1 MAQTRTSFTD
11 PLRIAEVRH
20 DAFPGAL
27 GITFCP
33 GKKQRDGWSGIWNRD
48 LATDLDVIRQW
59 GTTAVISLIEDHEI
73 AALQV
78 QGLGSEIMARGMEWH
93 HLPIVDVSVP
103 DQSFEAGWM
112 SSRAP
117 ILGRLRAGQRVVVHC
132 KGGLGRAGMIS
143 AQILIELGV
152 PAELAISIVRRAR
165 PHAIQTPEQ
174 ERYIRE
180 YAAPK

>member
-1 MAQTRTSFTD
+1 MAQTRTSLTD

-33 GKKQRDGWSGIWNRD
+33 GKKQRDGSSGIWNRD
-48 LATDLDVIRQW
+48 LATDLDDVRQW

-78 QGLGSEIMARGMEWH
+78 QGLGSEIMARDMEWH

-103 DQSFEAGWM
+103 DQRFEAGWM
-112 SSRAP
+112 TSRAP
-117 ILGRLRAGQRVVVHC
+117 ILGRLRAGERVVVHC

-143 AQILIELGV
+143 ARILIELGV
-152 PAELAISIVRRAR
+152 PAELAITIVRRAR
-165 PHAIQTPEQ
+165 PRAIETPAQ
-174 ERYIRE
+174 ERHVRE
-180 YAAPK
+180 YAVLK